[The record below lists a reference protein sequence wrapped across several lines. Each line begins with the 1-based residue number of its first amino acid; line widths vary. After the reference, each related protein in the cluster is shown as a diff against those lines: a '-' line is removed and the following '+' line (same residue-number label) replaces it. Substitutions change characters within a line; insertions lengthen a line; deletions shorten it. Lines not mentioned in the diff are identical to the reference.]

1 MIRKIRLFVNKQKPD
16 APKIAEI
23 VKEEF
28 LKNGF
33 IIDRKDFDL
42 GIAIGGD
49 GSFLSMGRTTNFDSK
64 PYYVGINA
72 GTLGFM
78 QEVKPN
84 EINKLIEEILE
95 EKYKTDEI
103 GIQETTILTDDKN
116 YNFYSLNEI
125 IVKEPRDKVINVDVN
140 IDNDLLEKYTGDGLL
155 IASSYGSTAQNLSY
169 NGSIVYPTFS
179 TLQITPMGPVNSKVY
194 RTLPNSIII
203 PSNSLITLVSNT
215 SRRRYSVNID
225 GIRRV
230 FNNVNSIETTIKD
243 KKIKVLRFSHYN
255 FPQKIS
261 EKLLSN

>member
-1 MIRKIRLFVNKQKPD
+1 MIKKIRLFVNEQKPD
-16 APKIAEI
+16 AFKIAKMVE
-23 VKEEF
+23 EEF

-33 IIDRKDFDL
+33 IIDEEDYDL

-49 GSFLSMGRTTNFDSK
+49 GSFLNMVRNTNFDSK

-84 EINKLIEEILE
+84 EINKLIKEILD

-103 GIQETTILTDDKN
+103 GIQETTIITDDNK

-125 IVKEPRDKVINVDVN
+125 IVKEPEDKVINIDVK

-194 RTLPNSIII
+194 RALPNSVIV
-203 PSNSLITLVSNT
+203 PSNSLITLLSN
-215 SRRRYSVNID
+215 SIHRRYSINID
-225 GIRRV
+225 GVRKV
-230 FNNVNSIETTIKD
+230 FNDVISIETTVKD
-243 KKIKVLRFSHYN
+243 KIIKVLRFSHYN
-255 FPQKIS
+255 FPQKIN
-261 EKLLSN
+261 EKILSN